1 MGFVSV
7 GLSVGSS
14 PRPPIAA
21 TIVVGVLVLAGCAS
35 APPAVPPHVPALDAG
50 TPFRIEGRLSAR
62 RGAEGFSA
70 NFTWTHALPRD
81 DFIVTTPLGQDV
93 AQISG
98 NAATAQVEMRTADGR
113 RDEASDWST
122 LTERALGFGLPVA
135 GLGAWVRGAPREGAP
150 YSIEPDA
157 TGRAAVLR
165 QDGWEIVYGY
175 GDDSTQKPARMR
187 LTYADLEVRIA
198 IDRFTTGP

>member
-1 MGFVSV
+1 MSV
-7 GLSVGSS
+7 GLSVGNSA
-14 PRPPIAA
+14 RAPIAA
-21 TIVVGVLVLAGCAS
+21 TIAIGMVVLAGCAS
-35 APPAVPPHVPALDAG
+35 APPALPAYVPALDAG
-50 TPFRIEGRLSAR
+50 TPFSIEGRLSAR

-81 DFIVTTPLGQDV
+81 DLVVTTPLGQDV

-98 NAATAQVEMRTADGR
+98 NTATAQVELRTADGR

-122 LTERALGFGLPVA
+122 LTERALGFALPVA

-150 YSIEPDA
+150 YAIEPDA
-157 TGRAAVLR
+157 MGRAAVLR

-175 GDDSTQKPARMR
+175 GDEATQKPVRMR

-198 IDRFTTGP
+198 IDRWTTVP